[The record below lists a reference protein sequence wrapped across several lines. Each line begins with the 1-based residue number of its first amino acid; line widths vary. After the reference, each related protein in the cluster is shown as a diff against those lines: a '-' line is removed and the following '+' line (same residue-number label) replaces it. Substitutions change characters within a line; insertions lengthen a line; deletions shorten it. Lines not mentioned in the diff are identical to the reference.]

1 MTISHTLQAAVD
13 TAISFLSLCDK
24 KRESLETVWR
34 RVSTRSFCVY
44 VEAAAPPVE
53 QLGEDKEA
61 LLIFL
66 GGSSHCFTS
75 FFPKSSTSLPSGFP
89 VVRCRG
95 GLCSSLCTRGGQRAT
110 TTALSAATVSLWL
123 CV

>member
-1 MTISHTLQAAVD
+1 MTISHTLQAAAD

-66 GGSSHCFTS
+66 GFVRPIALLPQILNFFAKWFSSRPLPRWSLQQQPLYERRPTS
-75 FFPKSSTSLPSGFP
+75 NDDG
-89 VVRCRG
+89 
-95 GLCSSLCTRGGQRAT
+95 A
-110 TTALSAATVSLWL
+110 
-123 CV
+123 